1 MVMAAG
7 LEALDRWVTTGTSPA
22 TTAPIETT
30 GEPGQ
35 PVHTI
40 VRDERGI
47 ARGGIRLPAVAMP
60 TAVVAG
66 DNQPA
71 GPDPVNGVCVFV
83 GTRTPF
89 DTATLASLYPDRAA
103 YSRNVRRIVDD
114 LVTEQIVLKEDAAAL
129 VQRAE
134 AALPK

>member
-1 MVMAAG
+1 
-7 LEALDRWVTTGTSPA
+7 
-22 TTAPIETT
+22 
-30 GEPGQ
+30 
-35 PVHTI
+35 VHTV

-60 TAVVAG
+60 TATVAG

-71 GPDPVNGVCVFV
+71 SADPVNALCGFV
-83 GTRTPF
+83 GSRVPF
-89 DTATLASLYPDRAA
+89 DAATLAKLYPNRTA
-103 YSRNVRRIVDD
+103 YSRDVRRIVDE
-114 LVTEQIVLKEDAAAL
+114 LVKQQVVLKEDAATL